1 MKNKEIKTT
10 HESDDDKLHI
20 SKSVFETNRE
30 MREKAAEESRKKQEE
45 LEKKLTERRKKA
57 AEARDKRLEAER
69 LELIRLKQ
77 GIIEESETIHEEH
90 EEEVKLTFWKKIV
103 NFFYHNKWWL
113 VIGTVFTAIAVFL
126 VYDLVTKPR
135 PDIVVLMIG
144 ENYQIA
150 EESDLKEYIESFCE
164 DFNGNGKVE
173 ASIYYIPY
181 TGNEAADYANG
192 VHTKLTAELQSA
204 EGVILIGNSM
214 AADIMSA
221 DGIFTDLSQI
231 YPDCELVDKDRLMLA
246 ESNFADRLG
255 IEKGAV
261 TNDWFMAMR
270 APQKL
275 VNADKDEMQETYD
288 KDFPVFDA
296 MIKDLSK

>member
-1 MKNKEIKTT
+1 MKNKDTKNT
-10 HESDDDKLHI
+10 HASEDDRLHI
-20 SKSVFETNRE
+20 SKSVFETNRDL
-30 MREKAAEESRKKQEE
+30 REKAAEESRKKQEE

-113 VIGTVFTAIAVFL
+113 VMGTFFTAMAVFL
-126 VYDLVTKPR
+126 VYDLITKPR

-144 ENYQIA
+144 ESSVIA
-150 EESDLKEYIESFCE
+150 EESNLEEYVESFCE
-164 DFNGNGKVE
+164 DLNGNGRIE

-192 VHTKLTAELQSA
+192 VHTKLTAELQGT
-204 EGVILIGNSM
+204 EGVILIGNSK
-214 AADIMSA
+214 AAEIMSA
-221 DGIFTDLSQI
+221 DGIFTDLSQL
-231 YPDCELVDKDRLMLA
+231 YSDNELIMKDRLMLSG
-246 ESNFADRLG
+246 SNFADRVG
-255 IEKGAV
+255 IEKSAL
-261 TNDWFMAMR
+261 TNDWFMAIR

-296 MIKDLSK
+296 MIKDLIK